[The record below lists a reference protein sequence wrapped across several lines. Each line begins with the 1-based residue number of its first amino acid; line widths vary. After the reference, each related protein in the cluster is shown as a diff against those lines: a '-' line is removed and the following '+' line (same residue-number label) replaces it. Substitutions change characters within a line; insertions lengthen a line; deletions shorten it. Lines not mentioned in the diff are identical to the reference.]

1 MKAQFV
7 VIFGM
12 LSPLL
17 FAQSTGITTETQNQ
31 QILYNNSVKSQ
42 AVKKNKV
49 GKLEMTNTRGEESK
63 IMDLTDQEKQ
73 LSENFIHQGKA
84 NRIVDEQCNSS
95 DENKAIC
102 SGRTGKH
109 KFMGMDPSMVQ
120 MVSKAYA
127 MIGAMGD
134 VGELSKGDGKGLT
147 GMFDKKAEKTV
158 GAGEA
163 KPPETKPETTGDA
176 KPAAN
181 GEENKKASDY
191 CKYIPTVTE
200 TIAQFQQMSA
210 QQTMSELPQNQDT
223 AQKDALEKAA
233 KAHDERAKQS
243 QMQAV
248 GWYGGAACYAARMAT
263 GGIAVDWASGL
274 KLGAATLLGS
284 FYQNE
289 VSAHKEY
296 ASKVREISS
305 KLPGKGDCNPIT
317 DRLCYCSE
325 PATEND
331 PQYCLKEMHKKAI
344 AKNSVRTSCI
354 NDQMKTDPQCK
365 CELTDTCFDKLVL
378 TENGIEL
385 GLSQGFA
392 NSPFKGVRD
401 LVRGE
406 LKGGTLTNEAYSASM
421 AAAKR
426 TLQEIASKLPD
437 DNSPPPSG
445 DKRKVMDELIKRGFP
460 ALIAKQMAMALMPP
474 GGEKYAQ
481 KFQGGALANINAAA
495 ISATKGSSVLDF
507 SGGNGLG
514 TQGAKAQGEEKND
527 FDLSKFATNNKGKT
541 PNAKVLTFLEK
552 AQNQAA
558 IAKKDTVIFEII
570 SNRYQLSGRKRL
582 EVEGE

>member
-7 VIFGM
+7 VILSM

-17 FAQSTGITTETQNQ
+17 FAQVAGINTETQNQ
-31 QILYNNSVKSQ
+31 QILYNNAVKSD

-73 LSENFIHQGKA
+73 LSESFIHQGKA
-84 NRIVDEQCNSS
+84 NRIVEEQCNNS
-95 DENKAIC
+95 DENRAIC

-109 KFMGMDPSMVQ
+109 KFMGMDPAMVQ

-134 VGELSKGDGKGLT
+134 VGELSKGDGKGVK
-147 GMFDKKAEKTV
+147 GWFDKKADKP
-158 GAGEA
+158 AGEA
-163 KPPETKPETTGDA
+163 STATADNKPTPS
-176 KPAAN
+176 

-200 TIAQFQQMSA
+200 TIAQFQQTTA
-210 QQTMSELPQNQDT
+210 QQTMNELPQNQDT

-248 GWYGGAACYAARMAT
+248 GWYGGAACYAARLAT
-263 GGIAVDWASGL
+263 GGIALDWASGL
-274 KLGAATLLGS
+274 KLGAATLLGT

-354 NDQMKTDPQCK
+354 NDQMKADPQCK
-365 CELTDTCFDKLVL
+365 CELSDTCFDKLVL
-378 TENGIEL
+378 TENGVEL

-406 LKGGTLTNEAYSASM
+406 LKGGTLSNESYSASM

-426 TLQEIASKLPD
+426 ALQELASKLPD
-437 DNSPPPSG
+437 DNSPPPTG

-460 ALIAKQMAMALMPP
+460 ALIAKQMAMAPMPP
-474 GGEKYAQ
+474 GGEKYAA
-481 KFQGGALANINAAA
+481 KFQGGALASINAAA
-495 ISATKGSSVLDF
+495 VSATKGSNVLDF
-507 SGGNGLG
+507 SGGSGLG
-514 TQGAKAQGEEKND
+514 TQGAKAQAEEKND

-552 AQNQAA
+552 AQNQAT

>member
-1 MKAQFV
+1 MKAQIV
-7 VIFGM
+7 VILSL
-12 LSPLL
+12 LSPLII
-17 FAQSTGITTETQNQ
+17 AQSTGITTETQNQ
-31 QILYNNSVKSQ
+31 QIIYNNAVKSE

-102 SGRTGKH
+102 AGRSGKH
-109 KFMGMDPSMVQ
+109 KFMGMDPAMVQ

-134 VGELSKGDGKGLT
+134 VGELSKGDGKGLK
-147 GMFDKKAEKTV
+147 GMFEKKAETPAVQNNNTPAKQDT
-158 GAGEA
+158 GE
-163 KPPETKPETTGDA
+163 A

-191 CKYIPTVTE
+191 CKYIPTATE

-223 AQKDALEKAA
+223 AQRDAFEKSA

-274 KLGAATLLGS
+274 KLGAATLLGT

-289 VSAHKEY
+289 VGAHKEY
-296 ASKVREISS
+296 AAKVREISA

-325 PATEND
+325 PSTEND

-354 NDQMKTDPQCK
+354 NDQMKSDPQCK
-365 CELTDTCFDKLVL
+365 CETSDTCFDKLIL
-378 TENGIEL
+378 TENGVEL

-406 LKGGTLTNEAYSASM
+406 LKGGTLSSESYSAAM
-421 AAAKR
+421 AAAKKA
-426 TLQEIASKLPD
+426 LQDIASKLPE
-437 DNSPPPSG
+437 DNSPPPTG
-445 DKRKVMDELIKRGFP
+445 DKKKVMDELIKRGFP
-460 ALIAKQMAMALMPP
+460 ALIAKQMALAPMPP
-474 GGEKYAQ
+474 GGEKYAS

-495 ISATKGSSVLDF
+495 INATKGSNVLEF
-507 SGGNGLG
+507 GGGNGLG

-527 FDLSKFATNNKGKT
+527 FDLSKFASNNKGKT
-541 PNAKVLTFLEK
+541 PNAKVLSFLEK
-552 AQNQAA
+552 AQNQAT
-558 IAKKDTVIFEII
+558 IAKKDQAIFEII